1 MSAQTVFDELKPIV
15 SSCEILR
22 DHLTAVRA
30 AEARGFISHPT
41 PELSQIYD
49 DLRYADE
56 NGGTARLYVK
66 WHDPSGPFQNL
77 PDITR
82 IRLIL
87 SIPGKPLEEYLVE
100 YPD

>member
-15 SSCEILR
+15 STCAELG
-22 DHLTAVRA
+22 DHAAAVQA
-30 AEARGFISHPT
+30 AVTRGFVSHPT
-41 PELSQIYD
+41 TEQPRIYD
-49 DLRYADE
+49 DLRYADAG
-56 NGGTARLYVK
+56 GGTVRLYAK

-87 SIPGKPLEEYLVE
+87 SIPGKPLEEFLVE